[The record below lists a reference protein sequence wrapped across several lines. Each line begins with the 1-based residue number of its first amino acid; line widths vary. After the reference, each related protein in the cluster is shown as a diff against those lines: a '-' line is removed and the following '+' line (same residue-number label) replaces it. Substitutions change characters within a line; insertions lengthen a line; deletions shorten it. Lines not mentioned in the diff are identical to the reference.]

1 MLVYNSSMVEH
12 RIIQEK
18 YKALNEFLDER
29 GRRIWAAVEARSLR
43 HGGVSK
49 VARATGLS
57 RTTIH
62 VGFKELEF
70 GKASAPPPGRIR
82 KEGGGRKP
90 LTHHAPDII
99 KALDALVEPT
109 TRGDPESPLR
119 WTCKSTRNLAQEL
132 QRQGYRIGDRKVADL
147 LHDMGYSLQANAK
160 TIEGTQHPDRNAQ
173 FEHINARTKA
183 FQRRNQPVV
192 SVDTKKKE
200 LVGNFKNSGRE
211 WQPQGAPQ
219 ETRVH
224 DFQDKELGKVIPY
237 GVYDVGDNSG
247 WVSVG
252 IDHDTAD
259 FAIDSILSWWKH
271 MGSQAYPEAEELLIC
286 TDSGGSNGSRS
297 RLWKLGLQR
306 LADTIGLPVNV
317 CHLPPGTSKWNK
329 IEHRMFSFIT
339 QNWRGQPLVSHET
352 IINLI
357 GNTTTTTGLRIK
369 AKLNRK
375 KYPTGVKVSN
385 ADLSKVNLKPAK
397 FHGDW
402 NYTIHPNAP

>member
-1 MLVYNSSMVEH
+1 MLMYTCSMTEH

-18 YKALNEFLDER
+18 YKALNNILDER
-29 GRRIWAAVEARSLR
+29 GKRIWAAVEARSLQ
-43 HGGVSK
+43 HGGISK
-49 VARATGLS
+49 VAKATGLS

-62 VGFKELEF
+62 VGFKELES
-70 GKASAPPPGRIR
+70 GESSAPPGRIR
-82 KEGGGRKP
+82 KKGGGRKP

-99 KALDALVEPT
+99 SALDALVEPT

-119 WTCKSTRNLAQEL
+119 WTCKSTRHLAQEL
-132 QRQGYRIGDRKVADL
+132 KQQGYSIGDRKVAEL

-173 FEHINARTKA
+173 FEHISARTKA
-183 FQRRNQPVV
+183 FQRRNQPVI

-200 LVGNFKNSGRE
+200 LVGNFKNNGRE

-219 ETRVH
+219 ETNVH

-237 GVYDVGDNSG
+237 GVYDVTDNSG

-271 MGSQAYPEAEELLIC
+271 MGSQAYPEAGELLIC
-286 TDSGGSNGSRS
+286 ADSGGSNSSRS

-352 IINLI
+352 VVNLI

-375 KYPTGVKVSN
+375 KYQLGVKVSN
-385 ADLSKVNLKPAK
+385 AELSKVNLKPAK

-402 NYTIHPNAP
+402 NYTVTPNAP

>member
-1 MLVYNSSMVEH
+1 MLLYTCSMTEH

-18 YKALNEFLDER
+18 YKALNSILDER
-29 GRRIWAAVEARSLR
+29 GKRIWAAVEARSLQ
-43 HGGVSK
+43 HGGISK
-49 VARATGLS
+49 VAKATGLS

-62 VGFKELEF
+62 VGFKELES
-70 GKASAPPPGRIR
+70 GESSAPPGRIR
-82 KEGGGRKP
+82 KKGGGRKP

-99 KALDALVEPT
+99 SALDALVEPT

-119 WTCKSTRNLAQEL
+119 WTCKSTRHLAQEL
-132 QRQGYRIGDRKVADL
+132 KLQGYSIGDRKVAEL

-173 FEHINARTKA
+173 FEHISARTKA
-183 FQRRNQPVV
+183 FQRRNQPVI

-200 LVGNFKNSGRE
+200 LVGNFKNNGRE

-219 ETRVH
+219 ETNVH
-224 DFQDKELGKVIPY
+224 DFLDKELGKVIPY
-237 GVYDVGDNSG
+237 GVYDVTDNSG

-271 MGSQAYPEAEELLIC
+271 MGSQAYPEAGELLIC
-286 TDSGGSNGSRS
+286 ADSGGSNSSRS

-306 LADTIGLPVNV
+306 LADTIGLPINV

-352 IINLI
+352 VVNLI

-375 KYPTGVKVSN
+375 KYQLGVKVSN
-385 ADLSKVNLKPAK
+385 AELSKVNLKPAK

-402 NYTIHPNAP
+402 NYTVTPNAP

>member
-1 MLVYNSSMVEH
+1 MTEH

-18 YKALNEFLDER
+18 YKALNSILDER
-29 GRRIWAAVEARSLR
+29 GKRIWAAVEARSLQ
-43 HGGVSK
+43 HGGISK
-49 VARATGLS
+49 VAKATGLS

-62 VGFKELEF
+62 VGFKELES
-70 GKASAPPPGRIR
+70 GESSAPPGRIR
-82 KEGGGRKP
+82 KKGGGRKP

-99 KALDALVEPT
+99 SALDALVEPT

-119 WTCKSTRNLAQEL
+119 WTCKSTRHLAQEL
-132 QRQGYRIGDRKVADL
+132 KLQGYSIGDRKVAEL

-173 FEHINARTKA
+173 FEHISARTKA
-183 FQRRNQPVV
+183 FQRRNQPVI
-192 SVDTKKKE
+192 SVDTKKKA
-200 LVGNFKNSGRE
+200 LVGNFKNDGRE

-219 ETRVH
+219 ETNVH
-224 DFQDKELGKVIPY
+224 DFLDKELGKVIPY
-237 GVYDVGDNSG
+237 GVYDVTDNSG

-271 MGSQAYPEAEELLIC
+271 MGSQAYPEAGELLIC
-286 TDSGGSNGSRS
+286 ADSGGSNSSRS

-306 LADTIGLPVNV
+306 LADIIGLPINV

-352 IINLI
+352 VVNLI

-375 KYPTGVKVSN
+375 KYQLGVKVSN
-385 ADLSKVNLKPAK
+385 AELSKVNLKPAK

-402 NYTIHPNAP
+402 NYTVTPNAP

>member
-1 MLVYNSSMVEH
+1 MLMYTISMTEH

-18 YKALNEFLDER
+18 YKALNEILDER
-29 GRRIWAAVEARSLR
+29 GKRIWAAVEARSLQ
-43 HGGVSK
+43 HGGISK
-49 VARATGLS
+49 VAKATGLS

-62 VGFKELEF
+62 VGFKELES
-70 GKASAPPPGRIR
+70 GGSSAPPPGRIR
-82 KEGGGRKP
+82 KKGGGRKP

-99 KALDALVEPT
+99 SALDALVEPT

-119 WTCKSTRNLAQEL
+119 WTCKSTRHLAQEL
-132 QRQGYRIGDRKVADL
+132 KQQGYSIGDRKVAEL

-173 FEHINARTKA
+173 FEHISARTKA
-183 FQRRNQPVV
+183 FQRRNQPVI

-200 LVGNFKNSGRE
+200 LVGNFKNNGRE

-219 ETRVH
+219 ETNVH

-237 GVYDVGDNSG
+237 GVYDVTDNSG

-259 FAIDSILSWWKH
+259 FAVDSILSWWKH
-271 MGSQAYPEAEELLIC
+271 MGSQAYPEAGELLIC
-286 TDSGGSNGSRS
+286 ADSGGSNSSRS

-306 LADTIGLPVNV
+306 LADTIGLPINV

-352 IINLI
+352 VVNLI

-375 KYPTGVKVSN
+375 KYQLGVKVSN
-385 ADLSKVNLKPAK
+385 AELSKVNLKPAK

-402 NYTIHPNAP
+402 NYTVTPNAP

>member
-1 MLVYNSSMVEH
+1 MTEH

-18 YKALNEFLDER
+18 YKALNEILDER
-29 GRRIWAAVEARSLR
+29 GKRIWAAVEARSLQ
-43 HGGVSK
+43 HGGISK
-49 VARATGLS
+49 VAKATGLS

-62 VGFKELEF
+62 VGFKELES
-70 GKASAPPPGRIR
+70 GESSAPPGRIR
-82 KEGGGRKP
+82 KKGGGRKP

-99 KALDALVEPT
+99 SALDALIEPT

-119 WTCKSTRNLAQEL
+119 WTCKSTRHLAQEL
-132 QRQGYRIGDRKVADL
+132 KQQGYSIGDRKVAEL

-173 FEHINARTKA
+173 FEHISARTKA
-183 FQRRNQPVV
+183 FQRRNQPVI

-200 LVGNFKNSGRE
+200 LVGNFKNNGRE

-219 ETRVH
+219 ETNVH

-237 GVYDVGDNSG
+237 GVYDVTDNSG

-259 FAIDSILSWWKH
+259 FAVDSILSWWKH
-271 MGSQAYPEAEELLIC
+271 MGSQAYPAAGELLIC
-286 TDSGGSNGSRS
+286 ADSGGSNSSRS

-306 LADTIGLPVNV
+306 LADIIGLPINV

-352 IINLI
+352 VVNLI
-357 GNTTTTTGLRIK
+357 GNTTTTTGLHIK

-375 KYPTGVKVSN
+375 KYQLGVKVSN
-385 ADLSKVNLKPAK
+385 AELSKVNLKPAK

-402 NYTIHPNAP
+402 NYTVTPNAL